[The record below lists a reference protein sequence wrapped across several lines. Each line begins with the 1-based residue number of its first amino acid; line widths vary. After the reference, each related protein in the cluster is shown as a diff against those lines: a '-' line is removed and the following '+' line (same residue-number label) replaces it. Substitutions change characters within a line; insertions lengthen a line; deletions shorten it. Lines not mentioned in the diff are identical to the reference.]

1 MLCCIPASMGFLRTK
16 LNPSSCYAL
25 STAQTHS
32 LAVAIPAPGAPPA
45 ELLALLPS
53 PSYPSRKS
61 SPHCCDCSLCFCSPL
76 VLLVEAEVGP
86 LQAHQASLRTSSQR
100 HPTKRGEKL
109 VQKDPQPQRPHS
121 GLLDTPDIPPWVRVL
136 LHYIRCCTS
145 K

>member
-76 VLLVEAEVGP
+76 VLLAEAEAGP

-100 HPTKRGEKL
+100 HPTKRREKL
-109 VQKDPQPQRPHS
+109 VTKGSSATKTSLWPFRHTRHPTMGQ
-121 GLLDTPDIPPWVRVL
+121 GLTALHKVL
-136 LHYIRCCTS
+136 Y